1 MTTPESTDRDGP
13 VRPPVIDIEAEDVT
27 PATPDE
33 PAKFDEPVSPADPV
47 TPPPPPPPPPKRKS
61 HHWRRW
67 GLLVLLLGAAAL
79 GAWAYKDYGQRFWPS
94 DQMTA
99 LNDRVNALEAG
110 NKTLNDQLLALGGSL
125 DTLKSGEAAQNDSLS
140 SAIERS
146 SQVESGLAALK
157 EVIAGNDARLAKTQ
171 TALDELRAGLD
182 ALKASIA
189 SAGDSLTV
197 TAPDPAALA
206 ALTQRVD
213 AIEAALQTLKTEIGK
228 TEQGADQAALL
239 SQTLADLKAKFATG
253 ATYQD
258 ELNRI
263 ARLVPAAPGVAML
276 STYAASGLPDAQAL
290 AVELEQIVPGLPLP
304 ANEADAKTG
313 NEYWDYL
320 VDLFGSVVTIRV
332 VGETNWR
339 DVAERARAYA
349 ETNDLP
355 AAISLIERAEGEP
368 PAALAAWRN
377 KAQARLDGEAALND
391 LSAAVL
397 RELAAKGTAP

>member
-1 MTTPESTDRDGP
+1 MTTPESNDRDGP
-13 VRPPVIDIEAEDVT
+13 VRPPVIDVEAEDVT

-33 PAKFDEPVSPADPV
+33 PAKFDEPPSPADPV
-47 TPPPPPPPPPKRKS
+47 PPPPPPPPPKRKS

-67 GLLVLLLGAAAL
+67 GLLLLLLGAAAI

-99 LNDRVNALEAG
+99 LNNRVNALEAG
-110 NKTLNDQLLALGGSL
+110 NKTLNDQLLALGGSI
-125 DTLKSGEAAQNDSLS
+125 DTLKSGAAAQNDSLS

-157 EVIAGNDARLAKTQ
+157 EAVAGSDARFAETQ
-171 TALDELRAGLD
+171 TALNELRAGLD
-182 ALKASIA
+182 TLKASIA

-213 AIEAALQTLKTEIGK
+213 AIDAALQTLKSEIGK
-228 TEQGADQAALL
+228 TDQGADQAALL

-253 ATYQD
+253 AAYQD

-263 ARLVPAAPGVAML
+263 ARLVPAAPGIAQL
-276 STYAASGLPDAQAL
+276 SPYAASGLPDAQAL
-290 AVELEQIVPGLPLP
+290 AGELQQIVPNLPVP
-304 ANEADAKTG
+304 ANEAEAKTG

-339 DVAERARAYA
+339 DVGERARAYA
-349 ETNDLP
+349 ETGDLP
-355 AAISLIERAEGEP
+355 AAISLIERAEGAP

-397 RELAAKGTAP
+397 RELAAKGTTP

>member
-1 MTTPESTDRDGP
+1 MTTPESNDRDGP
-13 VRPPVIDIEAEDVT
+13 VRPPVIDVEAEDVT

-33 PAKFDEPVSPADPV
+33 PAKFDGPSSPADPV
-47 TPPPPPPPPPKRKS
+47 PPPPPPPPPKRKS

-67 GLLVLLLGAAAL
+67 GLLVLLLGAAAI

-94 DQMTA
+94 DQVTA
-99 LNDRVNALEAG
+99 LNDRVSALEAG
-110 NKTLNDQLLALGGSL
+110 NKTLNDQLLALGGSI

-157 EVIAGNDARLAKTQ
+157 EAVAGSDARFTATQ

-213 AIEAALQTLKTEIGK
+213 AIEAAVQTLKTEIGK
-228 TEQGADQAALL
+228 TDQGADQAALL

-253 ATYQD
+253 AAYQD

-263 ARLVPAAPGVAML
+263 ARLVPAAPGIAQL
-276 STYAASGLPDAQAL
+276 SPYAASGLPGAEAL
-290 AVELEQIVPGLPLP
+290 ADELQQIIPNLPVPD
-304 ANEADAKTG
+304 NEAEVKTG

-320 VDLFGSVVTIRV
+320 VDLFGSVVTIRI

-339 DVAERARAYA
+339 EVGERARAYA

-355 AAISLIERAEGEP
+355 AAISLVERAEGEP

-397 RELAAKGTAP
+397 RELTAKGTTP

>member
-1 MTTPESTDRDGP
+1 MTTPESNDRDGP
-13 VRPPVIDIEAEDVT
+13 VRPPVIDVEAEDVT

-33 PAKFDEPVSPADPV
+33 PAKFDGPSSPADPV
-47 TPPPPPPPPPKRKS
+47 PPPPPPPPPKRKS

-67 GLLVLLLGAAAL
+67 GLLVLLLGAAAI

-110 NKTLNDQLLALGGSL
+110 NKTLNDQLLALGGSI

-157 EVIAGNDARLAKTQ
+157 EAVAGSDARFTATQ

-213 AIEAALQTLKTEIGK
+213 AIEAAVQTLKTEIGK
-228 TEQGADQAALL
+228 TDQGADQAALL

-253 ATYQD
+253 AAYQD

-263 ARLVPAAPGVAML
+263 ARLVPAAPGIAQL
-276 STYAASGLPDAQAL
+276 SPYAASGLPGAEAL
-290 AVELEQIVPGLPLP
+290 ADELQQIIPNLPVPD
-304 ANEADAKTG
+304 NEAEAKTG

-320 VDLFGSVVTIRV
+320 VDLFGSVVTIRI

-339 DVAERARAYA
+339 EVGERARAYA

-355 AAISLIERAEGEP
+355 AAISLVERAEGEP

-397 RELAAKGTAP
+397 RELAAKGTTP

>member
-1 MTTPESTDRDGP
+1 MTTPESNDRDGP
-13 VRPPVIDIEAEDVT
+13 VRPPVIDVEAEDVT
-27 PATPDE
+27 PATPSE
-33 PAKFDEPVSPADPV
+33 PAEFDEPVSPADPV
-47 TPPPPPPPPPKRKS
+47 PPPPPPPPPKRKS

-67 GLLVLLLGAAAL
+67 GLLLLFVAAAAL
-79 GAWAYKDYGQRFWPS
+79 GAWAYRDYGQRFWPS
-94 DQMTA
+94 DRMTA
-99 LNDRVNALEAG
+99 LDSRVDALEAT
-110 NKTLNDQLLALGGSL
+110 NKTLNDQLLALGGSI
-125 DTLKSGEAAQNDSLS
+125 DTLKTGETAQGEQLAA
-140 SAIERS
+140 AIEAGKNA
-146 SQVESGLAALK
+146 ESALAALK
-157 EVIAGNDARLAKTQ
+157 EVVAGSDARFAQ
-171 TALDELRAGLD
+171 AESALNDLRAGLD

-189 SAGDSLTV
+189 SAGDNLTV

-213 AIEAALQTLKTEIGK
+213 AIDAALQTLKSEIGK
-228 TEQGADQAALL
+228 TDQGADQAALL

-253 ATYQD
+253 APYQD

-263 ARLVPAAPGVAML
+263 ARLVPAAPGVGML
-276 STYAASGLPDAQAL
+276 STYAASGLPDSQAL
-290 AVELEQIVPGLPLP
+290 ATELETLLPSLPVP

-320 VDLFGSVVTIRV
+320 VDLFGSVVTVRI
-332 VGETNWR
+332 VGETDWR
-339 DVAERARAYA
+339 DVADRARAYA

-391 LSAAVL
+391 LAAAVL
-397 RELAAKGTAP
+397 RELAAKGTTP

>member
-1 MTTPESTDRDGP
+1 MTAPESNDRDGP

-27 PATPDE
+27 PASGSDADKPVAPDE
-33 PAKFDEPVSPADPV
+33 AV
-47 TPPPPPPPPPKRKS
+47 PPPPPQRKP

-67 GLLVLLLGAAAL
+67 GILLLAILAAAA

-94 DQMTA
+94 DQMTTLA
-99 LNDRVNALEAG
+99 NRVGTLEATD
-110 NKTLNDQLLALGGSL
+110 KTLNDQLTSLGGSI
-125 DTLKSGEAAQNDSLS
+125 DALKGGEAAQAEQLATADRRGQQAEADIAQLKDT
-140 SAIERS
+140 
-146 SQVESGLAALK
+146 LAAH
-157 EVIAGNDARLAKTQ
+157 EARFAEAE
-171 TALDELRAGLD
+171 TALGDVRAAVD
-182 ALKASIA
+182 ALKQSIA
-189 SAGDSLTV
+189 TAGDNVTV

-206 ALTQRVD
+206 AVTQRV
-213 AIEAALQTLKTEIGK
+213 EALEREFASLKAEVAKEG
-228 TEQGADQAALL
+228 EGAESTALL

-253 ATYQD
+253 APYLD

-263 ARLVPAAPGVAML
+263 ARLVPAAPGVERL
-276 STYAASGLPDAQAL
+276 SAHAATGLPDSQVL
-290 AVELEQIVPGLPLP
+290 AGELAKLMPDIP
-304 ANEADAKTG
+304 APAPEADAKTG

-320 VDLFGSVVTIRV
+320 VDLFGSVVTIRT

-349 ETNDLP
+349 ETDDLP

-377 KAQARLDGEAALND
+377 KAQARLTGEAALEE

-397 RELAAKGTAP
+397 RVLAAQGTAP

>member
-1 MTTPESTDRDGP
+1 MTTPESNDRDGP

-27 PATPDE
+27 PATAAESHKLDE
-33 PAKFDEPVSPADPV
+33 PEAPADPV
-47 TPPPPPPPPPKRKS
+47 PPPPPPPKRKS
-61 HHWRRW
+61 YHWRRW
-67 GLLVLLLGAAAL
+67 GLLLLLLAAAAV

-99 LNDRVNALEAG
+99 LADRVGAVEAG
-110 NKTLNDQLLALGGSL
+110 NKTLNDQLLALGGVIE
-125 DTLKSGEAAQNDSLS
+125 TLKSGEAAQNDQF
-140 SAIERS
+140 AAADERGK
-146 SQVESGLAALK
+146 QAESDLAALK
-157 EVIAGNDARLAKTQ
+157 DTIASADARFAETQ
-171 TALDELRAGLD
+171 TAINELRAGLD

-189 SAGDSLTV
+189 SAGDTLTV

-206 ALTQRVD
+206 ALSQRVD
-213 AIEAALQTLKTEIGK
+213 ALDAALQTLKSEIGK
-228 TEQGADQAALL
+228 TDQGADQAALL

-253 ATYQD
+253 APFAD
-258 ELNRI
+258 ELNRL
-263 ARLVPAAPGVAML
+263 ARLVPAAPGVAQL
-276 STYAASGLPDAQAL
+276 SAHAASGLADSQAL
-290 AVELEQIVPGLPLP
+290 AGELKDIIPTLPVP
-304 ANEADAKTG
+304 ARDAESKTG

-320 VDLFGSVVTIRV
+320 VDLLGSVVTIRV
-332 VGETNWR
+332 VGETDWR

-368 PAALAAWRN
+368 PSALAAWRN

>member
-1 MTTPESTDRDGP
+1 MTTPESNDRDGP

-27 PATPDE
+27 PATPAE
-33 PAKFDEPVSPADPV
+33 PARFDEPMEPVDPV
-47 TPPPPPPPPPKRKS
+47 PPPPPVPPPKRKS

-67 GLLVLLLGAAAL
+67 GLLLLLIAAAAL

-94 DQMTA
+94 DRMIA
-99 LNDRVNALEAG
+99 LDNRVDALEAT
-110 NKTLNDQLLALGGSL
+110 NKTLNDQLLALGGSI
-125 DTLKSGEAAQNDSLS
+125 DTLKSGEVAQSDQLAA
-140 SAIERS
+140 AIEGS
-146 SQVESGLAALK
+146 KKAESGLAALK
-157 EVIAGNDARLAKTQ
+157 EVVAGSDVRFGETQ
-171 TALDELRAGLD
+171 TALDELRAGLA

-213 AIEAALQTLKTEIGK
+213 AVEAALQSLKTEIGK
-228 TEQGADQAALL
+228 TDQGADQVALL
-239 SQTLADLKAKFATG
+239 SQTLADLKAKFANG
-253 ATYQD
+253 APYQD
-258 ELNRI
+258 ELDRI
-263 ARLVPAAPGVAML
+263 ARLVPAAPGVAQL
-276 STYAASGLPDAQAL
+276 SAFAASGLPDAQAL
-290 AVELEQIVPGLPLP
+290 AVELQQIIPGLPVP

-313 NEYWDYL
+313 NDYWDYL

-332 VGETNWR
+332 VGETNWH
-339 DVAERARAYA
+339 DVGDRARAYA

-355 AAISLIERAEGEP
+355 AAISLIERADGEP
-368 PAALAAWRN
+368 PAALAAWRD

-397 RELAAKGTAP
+397 RELAAKGTTP